1 MEGGSMLD
9 NKLLRPEIIV
19 FAGPNGSGKS
29 TMTRMVKTIGAYINA
44 DDIKKANLCSD
55 MEAAIKAEELREAM
69 LEKEAD
75 FTFETVLSTDRNL
88 KLLRRAKEN
97 GYFVRGIYVL
107 TSNPDVN
114 VVRVNVRESLGG
126 HGVPEGKIR
135 TRYYKAL
142 KLIPQLV
149 ELCDVLHIYDNTNTP
164 FRIFKKRGDVYFCC
178 ENRYWSKKDIEELT
192 GVCGFME

>member
-1 MEGGSMLD
+1 MLD

-126 HGVPEGKIR
+126 HGVPEEKIR
-135 TRYYKAL
+135 TRYYRAL

-149 ELCDVLHIYDNTNTP
+149 EVCDVLHIYDNTNAP
-164 FRIFKKRGDVYFCC
+164 FRIFKKRGDICFGW

-192 GVCGFME
+192 GVCGFIESK